1 MICPVYD
8 AVIKSVGTDYDG
20 TIILLTRPELTIRF
34 VNRQEQRGR
43 RVVAVEKNPRFERG
57 VGFIIRRGSSVDQ
70 PAGTD
75 VHGNHVSSTLFFLFP
90 FSGHGTDAASSRSLA
105 PEPIG

>member
-1 MICPVYD
+1 M
-8 AVIKSVGTDYDG
+8 
-20 TIILLTRPELTIRF
+20 
-34 VNRQEQRGR
+34 
-43 RVVAVEKNPRFERG
+43 EKNPRFERE
-57 VGFIIRRGSSVDQ
+57 VGFIIRRGSSVG